1 MITFNHDYN
10 KARDGVFRTRI
21 KFPNGWAVSIVGGNG
36 GRHGVYSQNIGV
48 YSQNIG
54 GTHTPAV
61 FPAERFHATEEFESV
76 EIAIVDPNGELVTLK
91 SGDTVKGWVKT
102 PELLEILCW
111 AAKQ

>member
-36 GRHGVYSQNIGV
+36 GRHGVYSQNIGGAH
-48 YSQNIG
+48 I
-54 GTHTPAV
+54 PAA

-76 EIAIVDPNGELVTLK
+76 EIAIVDPNGGLVTLK

-102 PELLEILCW
+102 PELLEMLCW

>member
-36 GRHGVYSQNIGV
+36 GRHGVYSQNIGG
-48 YSQNIG
+48 S
-54 GTHTPAV
+54 HTPAA

-76 EIAIVDPNGELVTLK
+76 EIAIVDPNGGLVTLK

-102 PELLEILCW
+102 PELLEMLCW

>member
-21 KFPNGWAVSIVGGNG
+21 QFPNGWAVSIVGGVG
-36 GRHGVYSQNIGV
+36 GKNGVYSQNIR
-48 YSQNIG
+48 
-54 GTHTPAV
+54 GTHMPGA
-61 FPAERFHATEEFESV
+61 FPGEFFHATEEFESV
-76 EIAIVDPNGELVTLK
+76 EIAIMNPDGGLVTLK

-102 PELLEILCW
+102 PELLEMLCW